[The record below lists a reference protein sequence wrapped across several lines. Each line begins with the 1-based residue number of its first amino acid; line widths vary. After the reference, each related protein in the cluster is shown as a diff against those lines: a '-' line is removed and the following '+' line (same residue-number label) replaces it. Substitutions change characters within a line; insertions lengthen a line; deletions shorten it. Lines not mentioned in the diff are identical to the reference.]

1 MNDLT
6 VSGAKALARGMIERM
21 AAVGVPMTL
30 AQALEGV
37 AAAHHYQDWNRFRDA
52 LKHSRVPSS
61 PQQSSPF
68 TPHRLIATKPGNG
81 SGAVLDHHFLFE
93 ARQPDAL
100 PIMLFFD
107 IAYTASYFFNV
118 IIPDTKA
125 TEITALYDVDAE
137 TIIFDGEIPA
147 DCTGIVLNVV
157 GTRDGLPD
165 NIFRL
170 TPDQK
175 MPAWKAL
182 CPLIP
187 SLLNTQQMTMSGTL
201 HIPDFH
207 HIARENS
214 SEYDIALPE
223 LMARLRSQGGKKSL
237 VVVTQTED
245 ARASLYRS
253 PDDWRLIMMD
263 GDDSKM
269 FYRCPF
275 YRVSVY
281 FFSEAI
287 QTYFARIFSDPE
299 RALEDAALFIGA
311 LSARHYRAPL
321 PTDAPYALSIINY
334 LEGNAAWHTKR
345 HAKETAPTPVKVDH
359 RKVL

>member
-52 LKHSRVPSS
+52 LKHSRIPSS

-157 GTRDGLPD
+157 GMRDGKPD
-165 NIFRL
+165 NIFTL
-170 TPDQK
+170 TSDQK
-175 MPAWKAL
+175 IPAWKAL
-182 CPLIP
+182 YPLIT

-201 HIPDFH
+201 YIPDFH

-281 FFSEAI
+281 FFSEAV
-287 QTYFARIFSDPE
+287 QTYFARIFTDPD
-299 RALEDAALFIGA
+299 RSLEDAALLVGA
-311 LSARHYRAPL
+311 LLARHHSYPM
-321 PTDAPYALSIINY
+321 PKETPYGVSIVKY
-334 LEGNAAWHTKR
+334 LEENTAWYRKL
-345 HAKETAPTPVKVDH
+345 HATETAPNPVKVDH
-359 RKVL
+359 RRVL